1 MGAAAQHRPAN
12 HNIGEGGIGA
22 ILQRGSIRTGAL
34 LQNDHHMGTVER
46 INSPKPCE
54 CPKTISPKEIREIG
68 EFEIAGGF
76 VSSMT
81 ARDLEESF
89 NTEGDVNAR
98 LNGRMNMGKAARR
111 QMRTYKVNVTVP

>member
-1 MGAAAQHRPAN
+1 MRFSK
-12 HNIGEGGIGA
+12 EEV
-22 ILQRGSIRTGAL
+22 SAL
-34 LQNDHHMGTVER
+34 ARFLQNDHHMGTVER
-46 INSPKPCE
+46 TNGPKPCE

-68 EFEIAGGF
+68 EFEIADGF

-98 LNGRMNMGKAARR
+98 WNGRMNMGKAARR
-111 QMRTYKVNVTVP
+111 QMRTQSQRDCSIT